1 MCRSVRS
8 PGDAPRELPAS
19 MLGGGPGSLRVRID
33 DAKMQERKCD
43 DADAVGAPRCG
54 APGRFG
60 PRPRGVSFHT
70 RVSI

>member
-1 MCRSVRS
+1 
-8 PGDAPRELPAS
+8 

-54 APGRFG
+54 GARAVRSQAAGCFFSHS
-60 PRPRGVSFHT
+60 GVDLNLATVHSG
-70 RVSI
+70 VGSELGYS